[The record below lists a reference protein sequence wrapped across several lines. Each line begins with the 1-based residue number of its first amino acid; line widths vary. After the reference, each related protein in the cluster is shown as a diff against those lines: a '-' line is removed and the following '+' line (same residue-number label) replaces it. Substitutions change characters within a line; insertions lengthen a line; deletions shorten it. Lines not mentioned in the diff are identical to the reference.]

1 MELLEIFIS
10 YGLIG
15 LFAIGLVSSIIPVPT
30 EMAVLGLIDIGK
42 NPQVILIVLATSSIV
57 GAFLGYLVGKHEL
70 RKIIPFHDK
79 EKEERMQAH
88 FRKYGA
94 LFLFVSPWIPLIGDI
109 APVVAGIEN
118 YETRKFLTVISI
130 AKTVKS
136 IAIVYF
142 MVYFSFKMDGW
153 WEVLVNYVR
162 MLFV

>member
-1 MELLEIFIS
+1 MELLELFIS
-10 YGLIG
+10 YGLMG
-15 LFAIGLVSSIIPVPT
+15 LFAIGLISSIIPVPT
-30 EMAVLGLIDIGK
+30 EWAVFGLIDVGK
-42 NPQVILIVLATSSIV
+42 NPQLILVVLVTSSVV
-57 GAFLGYLVGKHEL
+57 GAFLGYLVGKYEL

-79 EKEERMQAH
+79 EKEKRMQMH

-94 LFLFVSPWIPLIGDI
+94 LFLFVSPWIPLVGDL

-130 AKTVKS
+130 AKFVKS

-153 WEVLVNYVR
+153 WEVLIKYVR
-162 MLFV
+162 MLFI